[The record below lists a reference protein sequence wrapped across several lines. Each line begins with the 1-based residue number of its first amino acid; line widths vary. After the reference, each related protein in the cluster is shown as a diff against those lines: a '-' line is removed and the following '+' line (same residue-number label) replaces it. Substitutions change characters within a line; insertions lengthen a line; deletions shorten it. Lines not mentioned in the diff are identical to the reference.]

1 MRAWRLETNRVAGFW
16 YMALR
21 ETAGRIINHVLGMIT
36 LLTSFVLFV
45 SGREHKALH
54 DWIAGTVVLHDPD
67 KVLASRRSAVTLNIC
82 LSYPDIHVADRSGR
96 SSVRLTRRIRVTRR
110 IRYPLPYQILHEG

>member
-1 MRAWRLETNRVAGFW
+1 MRAWRPETNRVAGFW

-67 KVLASRRSAVTLNIC
+67 NVLAS
-82 LSYPDIHVADRSGR
+82 
-96 SSVRLTRRIRVTRR
+96 
-110 IRYPLPYQILHEG
+110 